1 MTRRRLPSGF
11 RPTSGSSIAIFFSK
25 EKNMNRK
32 VRCSIL
38 IVCALLIAALAVWAA
53 NVPKPLRARFVTGDA
68 VWRELPVRD
77 DIQTQYDK
85 CWQTTINTILENNF
99 DIATMDKESGYIR
112 TTWNEGVV
120 VLGGNWTY
128 KVQISIKT
136 VKVPGD
142 TKVTPPT
149 ADMVQKVRVQV
160 AGEIAEN
167 YRGRLRSYFR
177 GYDQVLL
184 QNLFQDLQAKLGSR

>member
-1 MTRRRLPSGF
+1 
-11 RPTSGSSIAIFFSK
+11 
-25 EKNMNRK
+25 MNRNVK
-32 VRCSIL
+32 IFVISA
-38 IVCALLIAALAVWAA
+38 CALLLIACALYASS
-53 NVPKPLRARFVTGDA
+53 VPKALRARFVTGDA

-77 DIQTQYDK
+77 DLQSQYDK

-120 VLGGNWTY
+120 VLGGTWSY
-128 KVQISIKT
+128 KVQISVKT

-142 TKVTPPT
+142 PKANPPVP
-149 ADMVQKVRVQV
+149 DLVQKVRVQV
-160 AGEIAEN
+160 AGEIAQTS
-167 YRGRLRSYFR
+167 RGVLRSFFR

>member
-1 MTRRRLPSGF
+1 
-11 RPTSGSSIAIFFSK
+11 
-25 EKNMNRK
+25 MNRK
-32 VRCSIL
+32 VKVSIAITCSL
-38 IVCALLIAALAVWAA
+38 LLVACALYAA

-77 DIQTQYDK
+77 DLQNQYDK

-128 KVQISIKT
+128 KVQISVKT
-136 VKVPGD
+136 VKVLGD
-142 TKVTPPT
+142 PKANPPT
-149 ADMVQKVRVQV
+149 PDLVQKVRVQV
-160 AGEIAEN
+160 AGEIAES
-167 YRGRLRSYFR
+167 YRGALRSFFR

>member
-1 MTRRRLPSGF
+1 MNRNVRVF
-11 RPTSGSSIAIFFSK
+11 AIFAC
-25 EKNMNRK
+25 
-32 VRCSIL
+32 VL
-38 IVCALLIAALAVWAA
+38 LLIACALYASS
-53 NVPKPLRARFVTGDA
+53 VPKPLQARFVTGDA

-77 DIQTQYDK
+77 DLQSQYDK

-112 TTWNEGVV
+112 TTWNEGIV
-120 VLGGNWTY
+120 VLGGSWSY
-128 KVQISIKT
+128 KVQISVKT

-142 TKVTPPT
+142 PKANPLAP
-149 ADMVQKVRVQV
+149 DLVQKVRVQV
-160 AGEIAEN
+160 AGEIAQTS
-167 YRGRLRSYFR
+167 RGVLRSFFR

>member
-1 MTRRRLPSGF
+1 VELYKEIEM
-11 RPTSGSSIAIFFSK
+11 SK
-25 EKNMNRK
+25 RTAGYI
-32 VRCSIL
+32 IL
-38 IVCALLIAALAVWAA
+38 AGALLLVACSLFAA

-68 VWRELPVRD
+68 VWRELPVREEL
-77 DIQTQYDK
+77 QGQYDK

-99 DIATMDKESGYIR
+99 DIATMDKESGYLR

-128 KVQISIKT
+128 KVQISIKA

-142 TKVTPPT
+142 PKANPPVFEN
-149 ADMVQKVRVQV
+149 VQKVRVQV
-160 AGEIAEN
+160 AGEIAET
-167 YRGRLRSYFR
+167 YRGALRSFFR
-177 GYDQVLL
+177 GYDQILL

>member
-1 MTRRRLPSGF
+1 M
-11 RPTSGSSIAIFFSK
+11 K
-25 EKNMNRK
+25 MNKK
-32 VRCSIL
+32 VKGCVFLVTVIL
-38 IVCALLIAALAVWAA
+38 IATCILYAA
-53 NVPKPLRARFVTGDA
+53 NVPKPLRERFITGDA

-77 DIQTQYDK
+77 ELQSQYDK
-85 CWQTTINTILENNF
+85 CWETTINTILENNF

-120 VLGGNWTY
+120 VLGGSWSY

-142 TKVTPPT
+142 PKANPPKL
-149 ADMVQKVRVQV
+149 DSVQKVRVQV
-160 AGEIAEN
+160 AGEISQTS
-167 YRGRLRSYFR
+167 RGKLTAFFR